1 MENKKTNILVD
12 KIMSE
17 IADIDTSIA
26 NNNQKINDKMQQIN
40 TTIEDNTQKV
50 LESANKVE
58 GFSGKINE
66 FSNNLNSMSE
76 KIIKS
81 EEDILTI
88 QQNLTSLH
96 NKNIQQDL
104 ELQNKLSSL
113 AKINNKSFINN
124 NLTLTSLDV
133 AALPQSTKYAT
144 SLSVNGKLITLKDQ
158 DGNTLNTI
166 STQDT
171 TYNNVT
177 NSQDGLM
184 SKEDKDKLDGISNNI
199 DAVASNNASNISTL
213 QNEVIS
219 LKNNKVDK
227 IDTKDLSTNDFS
239 NEYKNKL
246 DSIEN
251 GAEVNIQADWKETN
265 STSKAFIKNKP
276 SIPSKTQVDTALSS
290 TSSNPVQNKVITTE
304 LADKLSKSSGGTINS
319 AVTLNQN
326 SLDSALNINR
336 TTGGGSAIKF
346 SSQNGSCSI
355 GTQLDGLPYYW
366 NADHSKGDYLAL
378 KNELPTKISQL
389 TNDAEFE
396 TSTNVDNKDL
406 STLENAKT
414 YTNNKIS
421 NMATTDTNQT
431 ITASKTFEVG
441 GEKEFV
447 LKIKDNYDYIPI
459 KFYKNSTLIGSLA
472 MNSETGD
479 LYNLYQVGSA
489 AKILNDSMLEIG
501 AFKDDPLPITSG
513 AVYNELTKYATKVAL
528 DDKVSKV
535 NGKDLSTNDYSN
547 ADKNKLNGI
556 ESGAEVNVQSD
567 WNETNSSSKAFIKN
581 KPVIPQ
587 GSVLYDSTGQNTDGA
602 MTQKASTDWMSNA
615 GFNIN
620 KNIQEINAIKTNFAK
635 NDLSNVTYPVITPG
649 TTTLGSGDRVV
660 QTYIS
665 SDSNTWFR
673 LWSSGWKECG
683 SLITT
688 TGNSTNTT
696 VAFPIN
702 FSNNKYCLNVSN
714 VQGTASV
721 AIRITQKNTNGF
733 YVNSDIAN
741 VGFYSQKL
749 NYYACGY

>member
-40 TTIEDNTQKV
+40 ATIEDNTQKV

-96 NKNIQQDL
+96 NKNNQQDL

-144 SLSVNGKLITLKDQ
+144 SLSANGKLITLKDQ

-184 SKEDKDKLDGISNNI
+184 SKEDKVKLDGISNNI
-199 DAVASNNASNISTL
+199 DAIASNNASNISTL

-251 GAEVNIQADWKETN
+251 GAEVNIQADWKETD

-290 TSSNPVQNKVITTE
+290 TSTNPVQNKVIT
-304 LADKLSKSSGGTINS
+304 
-319 AVTLNQN
+319 
-326 SLDSALNINR
+326 
-336 TTGGGSAIKF
+336 
-346 SSQNGSCSI
+346 
-355 GTQLDGLPYYW
+355 
-366 NADHSKGDYLAL
+366 
-378 KNELPTKISQL
+378 
-389 TNDAEFE
+389 
-396 TSTNVDNKDL
+396 
-406 STLENAKT
+406 
-414 YTNNKIS
+414 
-421 NMATTDTNQT
+421 
-431 ITASKTFEVG
+431 
-441 GEKEFV
+441 
-447 LKIKDNYDYIPI
+447 
-459 KFYKNSTLIGSLA
+459 
-472 MNSETGD
+472 
-479 LYNLYQVGSA
+479 
-489 AKILNDSMLEIG
+489 
-501 AFKDDPLPITSG
+501 
-513 AVYNELTKYATKVAL
+513 
-528 DDKVSKV
+528 
-535 NGKDLSTNDYSN
+535 
-547 ADKNKLNGI
+547 
-556 ESGAEVNVQSD
+556 
-567 WNETNSSSKAFIKN
+567 
-581 KPVIPQ
+581 
-587 GSVLYDSTGQNTDGA
+587 
-602 MTQKASTDWMSNA
+602 
-615 GFNIN
+615 
-620 KNIQEINAIKTNFAK
+620 
-635 NDLSNVTYPVITPG
+635 
-649 TTTLGSGDRVV
+649 
-660 QTYIS
+660 
-665 SDSNTWFR
+665 
-673 LWSSGWKECG
+673 
-683 SLITT
+683 
-688 TGNSTNTT
+688 
-696 VAFPIN
+696 
-702 FSNNKYCLNVSN
+702 
-714 VQGTASV
+714 
-721 AIRITQKNTNGF
+721 
-733 YVNSDIAN
+733 
-741 VGFYSQKL
+741 
-749 NYYACGY
+749 